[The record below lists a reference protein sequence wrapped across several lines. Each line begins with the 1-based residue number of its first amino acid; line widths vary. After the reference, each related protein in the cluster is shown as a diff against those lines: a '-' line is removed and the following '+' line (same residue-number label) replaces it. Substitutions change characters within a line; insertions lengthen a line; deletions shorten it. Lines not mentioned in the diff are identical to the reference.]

1 MEETGEKTSD
11 SLLQFLLKRTQEQ
24 DSKIADLEAKM
35 VKDRSKLEDR
45 ISSLEAKVRLSE
57 SAQGMLEKTVEDL
70 HKIIQDLKIKTF
82 VENRETEVP
91 VTAES
96 KKAIPSDVQGQKA
109 AAVNFK
115 MEVSKQKRAPSI
127 GEHSGK
133 DTYV

>member
-1 MEETGEKTSD
+1 MEETRGEASD
-11 SLLQFLLKRTQEQ
+11 SLVHFLLKKTQEQ

-35 VKDRSKLEDR
+35 VKDRSELEDR
-45 ISSLEAKVRLSE
+45 ISSLEVKVRLSE

-91 VTAES
+91 VSAES
-96 KKAIPSDVQGQKA
+96 KKAIPSEVQGQKA

>member
-127 GEHSGK
+127 EEHSGR